1 MGCRRKT
8 EVKKTKKR
16 DNSVMNTNKLKTAV
30 LTTVLCVGTSAL
42 VCAQNYSP
50 STSSGRHT
58 GDTDKNSTSSS
69 STSSTSSSDQAQLQ
83 KINRASELIGSTV
96 KNEQGERL
104 GKIRDLVVDF
114 SGDKVAYAVL
124 AADSG
129 MLSSEKLH
137 AVPLRA
143 FHPSEDGK
151 YMILN
156 TDKDKLSRAE
166 GFDKNNWPSP
176 QNPSWGAQ
184 PFWQDPNGATPATSS
199 DMGTSSTTTGSKY
212 NEPSSTTSGSSK
224 ADRDQSSQSNDTM
237 NKHQPRQSP
246 PYGTQENQ
254 SQSRP

>member
-1 MGCRRKT
+1 
-8 EVKKTKKR
+8 
-16 DNSVMNTNKLKTAV
+16 MNTINKFKTAV
-30 LTTVLCVGTSAL
+30 VTTLLCVGTSAL

-50 STSSGRHT
+50 STSSDRHT
-58 GDTDKNSTSSS
+58 SDTGKSSS
-69 STSSTSSSDQAQLQ
+69 STTSSSDQQLQ

-114 SGDKVAYAVL
+114 NGDKVAYAVL

-129 MLSSEKLH
+129 MLSAEKLH

-151 YMILN
+151 YLILN

-184 PFWQDPNGATPATSS
+184 PFWQEPAGVTPNTSGDIS
-199 DMGTSSTTTGSKY
+199 PSSSSTTTRSYDKD
-212 NEPSSTTSGSSK
+212 STSSK
-224 ADRDQSSQSNDTM
+224 AESSQDNDTM

-254 SQSRP
+254 PQPRTQP